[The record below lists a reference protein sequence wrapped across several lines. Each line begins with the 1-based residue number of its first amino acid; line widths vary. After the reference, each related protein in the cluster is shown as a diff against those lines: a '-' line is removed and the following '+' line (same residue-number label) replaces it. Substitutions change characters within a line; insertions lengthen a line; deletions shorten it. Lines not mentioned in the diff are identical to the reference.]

1 MAKDEAR
8 TTILNISSNL
18 RRIAQWAY
26 EYPNEVRIRNIER
39 FLGDTEDFIK
49 EIGSGQVPPNIS
61 ARYQRFLEEFPK
73 LKERWRTAHINHVR
87 RLVWAEEILT
97 WSNLLD

>member
-1 MAKDEAR
+1 MEKEETR
-8 TTILNISSNL
+8 TRILNISSNL

-26 EYPNEVRIRNIER
+26 EYPNEARLRNIKR
-39 FLGDTEDFIK
+39 FLDDTAEFIK
-49 EIGSGQVPPNIS
+49 EIDPNQVPPNIS
-61 ARYQRFLEEFPK
+61 SRYQKFLQEFPR
-73 LKERWRTAHINHVR
+73 LKERWETARVNHLR